1 MLCVNRRCHKEI
13 GDFKFCPHCGK
24 NQFETR
30 RDKKRANGTGS
41 VYKRKD
47 NKSKPYTASSSLSG
61 TRVSLGSFE
70 TKAQALKAL
79 ADYEQKL
86 GQINLSDGL
95 VTVDYIFQNYVLDDI
110 KTLSPSSQKN
120 YMLAWYRLEP
130 LHQKKIIDIKKTDIQ
145 EIVDHYSKDHQL
157 ISIEGKPVYLDA
169 FGRKTTNKTDYPKIV
184 KPLAKGTLH
193 QIIILMKKIYK
204 VALENDWTVKNYSDF
219 VVTNKTPTKE
229 RNNMS
234 CFNETD
240 ISYLFDKLENKNID
254 ETYIDYILCLCYL
267 NYRVNEFLSLTKEQY
282 HITADGIPYFI
293 AGQKTEAGKD
303 RIIPIHPN
311 IQKFVKDC
319 IERNGE
325 TIFCDKKTKK
335 ALKYGKFRYKFDCTL
350 AELGFSSFYTP
361 HSCRRT
367 FSTRLS
373 ATGVN
378 DADLTALM
386 GHTSINVDIKHY
398 INQEVHTLY
407 NAITKMK

>member
-1 MLCVNRRCHKEI
+1 M
-13 GDFKFCPHCGK
+13 
-24 NQFETR
+24 
-30 RDKKRANGTGS
+30 
-41 VYKRKD
+41 
-47 NKSKPYTASSSLSG
+47 
-61 TRVSLGSFE
+61 
-70 TKAQALKAL
+70 
-79 ADYEQKL
+79 
-86 GQINLSDGL
+86 
-95 VTVDYIFQNYVLDDI
+95 
-110 KTLSPSSQKN
+110 
-120 YMLAWYRLEP
+120 
-130 LHQKKIIDIKKTDIQ
+130 
-145 EIVDHYSKDHQL
+145 
-157 ISIEGKPVYLDA
+157 
-169 FGRKTTNKTDYPKIV
+169 
-184 KPLAKGTLH
+184 
-193 QIIILMKKIYK
+193 
-204 VALENDWTVKNYSDF
+204 
-219 VVTNKTPTKE
+219 VTNKTPTKE

-267 NYRVNEFLSLTKEQY
+267 NYRVNEFLSLKKEQY

-386 GHTSINVDIKHY
+386 GHTSINVDIRHY

-407 NAITKMK
+407 DAITKMK